1 MSLHRAPFFFFLA
14 VLFFFGGALPLS
26 AQEFQTP
33 LDLVLDKGNPFD
45 DPNYR
50 NELETPSGIC
60 APGFPLVQP
69 PKHPND
75 CSKFA
80 DHQEAE
86 RNWYHAAE
94 GIAIMGAAI
103 YQLDNKFV
111 PVLSTEDFAKLSGNK
126 CDKEIYPDSGICYS
140 FKSHLEAEQNYALAQ
155 TTNYQY
161 WDYLQFL
168 MKQPV
173 KPACQDGGDFFD
185 GAYQGALWKPQAD
198 PKALC
203 KNGTTILLPSS
214 YVGQVSATADIL
226 DVNYNKVES
235 AKQLPYSGRVR
246 YCMYRPGADFGNQ
259 SLIVRYK
266 VDGVD
271 ECRVVNNASKRED

>member
-1 MSLHRAPFFFFLA
+1 MKALISFL
-14 VLFFFGGALPLS
+14 LFLPSILF
-26 AQEFQTP
+26 AQSFEP
-33 LDLVLDKGNPFD
+33 PIE
-45 DPNYR
+45 Y
-50 NELETPSGIC
+50 PSGIC
-60 APGFPLVQP
+60 LPGFPIVSP

-80 DHQEAE
+80 SHEEAE

-103 YQLDNKFV
+103 YQLDNKFR

-126 CDKEIYPDSGICYS
+126 CNKEIYPDSGICYQFS
-140 FKSHLEAEQNYALAQ
+140 SHLEAEQNYSYAR

-161 WDYLQFL
+161 WDYLQKL
-168 MKQPV
+168 MQEPI

-185 GAYQGALWKPQAD
+185 GAYQGALWKPTAD
-198 PKALC
+198 PKAKC

-214 YVGQVSATADIL
+214 YASSVNSGEVL
-226 DVNYNKVES
+226 DVNYNKLNSVEYFG
-235 AKQLPYSGRVR
+235 LTGGRPR
-246 YCMYRPGADFGNQ
+246 FCLRKAGAEFGNV
-259 SLIVRYK
+259 SLVFRYK
-266 VDGVD
+266 VNGVD